1 MSKAT
6 WPEHFNRSEMNL
18 SHVTKFQ
25 QGLGMALLPKVTKR
39 LKRASIA
46 TKEIINFFSTCVR
59 QVIEYACPVVHNS
72 LPSYLSDELE
82 GL

>member
-1 MSKAT
+1 MS
-6 WPEHFNRSEMNL
+6 ES
-18 SHVTKFQ
+18 SS
-25 QGLGMALLPKVTKR
+25 KVSAWLYYQKQ

-59 QVIEYACPVVHNS
+59 LVIEYACPVFHNS